1 MISLAQLAIAHNTD
15 KLSNNQYIKNFER
28 HFSSLRDNP
37 IRLLEIGVLDGGSLL
52 LWRDYFANALIVGL
66 DLKESPFNTL
76 PDRIQVFQGSQDDTI
91 LLSTIAGQCAPEGFD
106 IIIDDASHYGVLSRS
121 SFQSLFANHLKSG
134 GIYVVEDWGTGYWP
148 EWPDGSSYSD
158 SLPKPEHKVNRAPS
172 FLSRAQAK
180 LKQALRLGFK
190 KSIQKNEHFR
200 AFDASFSSHN
210 SGMVGFIKEL
220 VDEVAWPDI
229 IHPQYGYKS
238 LTTRPSSL
246 SQLTL
251 YTGHAFIDKAYS
263 LTRLTF
269 VYLFN
274 QK

>member
-1 MISLAQLAIAHNTD
+1 MISLAQLASNHNTD
-15 KLSNNQYIKNFER
+15 KLSNNQYIRNFER
-28 HFSSLRDNP
+28 HFSPLRDKP

-52 LWRDYFANALIVGL
+52 LWRDYFPNALIVGL

-76 PDRIQVFQGSQDDTI
+76 PDRIQIFQGSQGDTK
-91 LLSTIAGQCAPEGFD
+91 LLSTMAGKCAPEGFD

-148 EWPDGSSYSD
+148 EWPDGSSYLD
-158 SLPKPEHKVNRAPS
+158 SLPKAEHKIERTPT

-180 LKQALRLGFK
+180 LQKTLRLGFK
-190 KSIQKNEHFR
+190 NSIYKNDHFR
-200 AFDASFSSHN
+200 STDPSFSSHN

-229 IHPQYGYKS
+229 THPQYGDQS
-238 LTTRPSSL
+238 LQNRPSL
-246 SQLTL
+246 ISQLTL
-251 YTGHAFIDKAYS
+251 YTGHAFIEKA
-263 LTRLTF
+263 
-269 VYLFN
+269 
-274 QK
+274 